1 MKTVLLLSTY
11 PIAIPRHGG
20 QVRVANIAKTFSVNG
35 WSVVHVAVY
44 EPEGYPPAV
53 LGKNDVEFS
62 PGSDFRKYKG
72 KMVPLINDLLSGE
85 YASSEKGGFPSILKK
100 LPPVID
106 AIHVEQPWLWPLVLK
121 IKKMPQYANACL
133 IYGSQ
138 NIESPLK
145 KEILD
150 SYQVKGAE
158 EVISDIDNLE
168 RKAAKEADVTIAVT
182 QSDFDILFSWGA
194 KNPLLAPNGIA
205 PWTAKQE
212 NLELWKERL
221 PKSPWILYVAS
232 AHPPNF
238 MGFNECL
245 GNSLACIP
253 PDSKLVVVGSVC
265 EHLEKTL
272 RNTRWGALNLSRLQL
287 LYMLPD
293 DDLDAVKTLA
303 HAFLLPI
310 PHGGGSNI
318 KTAEAIYSG
327 KYVIGTEAAFR
338 GFEKYLTLPEI
349 TVARTSTEFHSAIR
363 DRLCGPEKF
372 GPEGS
377 DRASRNSL
385 TWTESLG
392 AIPLA
397 AQNNITQKALES

>member
-11 PIAIPRHGG
+11 PIASPRHGG
-20 QVRVANIAKTFSVNG
+20 QVRVANIARTFSANG
-35 WSVVHVAVY
+35 WNVFHMAIY

-53 LGKNDVEFS
+53 LGKNDIEFP
-62 PGSDFRKYKG
+62 PGSSFRKYKN
-72 KMVPLINDLLSGE
+72 KFVPLINDLLSGE
-85 YASSEKGGFPSILKK
+85 YASSEGGAFQSILKK
-100 LPPVID
+100 LPPIID
-106 AIHVEQPWLWPLVLK
+106 AIHVEQPWLWPLVRK
-121 IKKMPQYANACL
+121 IKTIEKYKDACL

-150 SYQVKGAE
+150 SYQIKGAD
-158 EVISDIDNLE
+158 EVIADIDRLE
-168 RKAAKEADVTIAVT
+168 QTAAIEADIATAVT
-182 QSDFDILFSWGA
+182 QSDFEIISSWGA
-194 KNPLLAPNGIA
+194 KSPLLAPNGIS
-205 PWTAKQE
+205 PWEAQQK
-212 NLELWKERL
+212 NLEIWKERL

-245 GNSLACIP
+245 GSSLACIP

-265 EHLEKTL
+265 EHLEATL
-272 RNTRWGALNLSRLQL
+272 RDSRWGALNLSRLQL

-293 DDLDAVKTLA
+293 EDLDAVKTLA

-327 KYVIGTEAAFR
+327 KYVIGTESAFR
-338 GFEKYLTLPEI
+338 GFEQYLHLPELTI
-349 TVARTSTEFHSAIR
+349 AKNASEFHAAIR
-363 DRLCGPEKF
+363 ARLCGPKQLSL
-372 GPEGS
+372 EGA
-377 DRASRNSL
+377 DRVSRESL
-385 TWTESLG
+385 TWTQCLA
-392 AIPLA
+392 AIPQA
-397 AQNNITQKALES
+397 AKTKITQKALS

>member
-11 PIAIPRHGG
+11 PITIPRHGG

-53 LGKNDVEFS
+53 LGKNDVEFP
-62 PGSDFRKYKG
+62 PGSSFRKYKG

-85 YASSEKGGFPSILKK
+85 YASSEKGGFLSILKK
-100 LPPVID
+100 LPPIID

-121 IKKMPQYANACL
+121 IKQMPQYKKTCL

-150 SYQVKGAE
+150 SYQVKDAE
-158 EVISDIDNLE
+158 EIISDIDHLE
-168 RKAAKEADVTIAVT
+168 RRAAIEADITIAVT
-182 QSDFDILFSWGA
+182 QSDFDVLSSWGA
-194 KNPLLAPNGIA
+194 KDALLAPNGIA

-212 NLELWKERL
+212 NLESWKERL

-245 GNSLACIP
+245 GSSLACIP

-265 EHLEKTL
+265 EHLEATL
-272 RNTRWGALNLSRLQL
+272 SSSRWGTLNLSRLQL
-287 LYMLPD
+287 LYMLSD

-338 GFEKYLTLPEI
+338 GFEQHLTLPEI
-349 TVARTSTEFHSAIR
+349 TVARTSTEFHAAIR
-363 DRLCGPEKF
+363 ERLCGPAQLNPA
-372 GPEGS
+372 GPN
-377 DRASRNSL
+377 RNSRESL
-385 TWTESLG
+385 TWAESLG
-392 AIPLA
+392 AIPQA
-397 AQNNITQKALES
+397 AQNKIIQKALKS

>member
-1 MKTVLLLSTY
+1 M
-11 PIAIPRHGG
+11 
-20 QVRVANIAKTFSVNG
+20 
-35 WSVVHVAVY
+35 AVY

-53 LGKNDVEFS
+53 LGKNDVEFP
-62 PGSDFRKYKG
+62 PGSTFRKYKG
-72 KMVPLINDLLSGE
+72 QMVPLINDLLSGE
-85 YASSEKGGFPSILKK
+85 YASSEKGGFLSILKK
-100 LPPVID
+100 LPPIID

-121 IKKMPQYANACL
+121 IKQMPQYENTCL

-150 SYQVKGAE
+150 SYQVKDAE
-158 EVISDIDNLE
+158 EVISDIDRLE
-168 RKAAKEADVTIAVT
+168 RRAAIEADITIAVT
-182 QSDFDILFSWGA
+182 QSDFDVLSSWGA
-194 KNPLLAPNGIA
+194 KDALLAPNGIA
-205 PWTAKQE
+205 PWTAKPK
-212 NLELWKERL
+212 NLESWKERL

-245 GNSLACIP
+245 GSSLACIP

-265 EHLEKTL
+265 EHLEATL
-272 RNTRWGALNLSRLQL
+272 SRSRWGALNLSRLQL
-287 LYMLPD
+287 LYMLSD

-327 KYVIGTEAAFR
+327 KYVIGTESAFR
-338 GFEKYLTLPEI
+338 GFEQHLSLPEI
-349 TVARTSTEFHSAIR
+349 TVARTSTEFHAAIR
-363 DRLCGPEKF
+363 ERLCGPGQLKPV
-372 GPEGS
+372 GP
-377 DRASRNSL
+377 DRKSRESL
-385 TWTESLG
+385 TWAESLG
-392 AIPLA
+392 AIPQA
-397 AQNNITQKALES
+397 AQNKIIQKALKS